1 MNILTIDFETYYSQ
15 TYSLSKMTT
24 EEYIRGDEFEVI
36 GVSVQVDAEE
46 PLWFTGTHEET
57 KQWLGQFDWGNS
69 FALAHNAMFD
79 SAILS
84 WIFDIRP

>member
-36 GVSVQVDAEE
+36 GVSVQVDCNE
-46 PLWFTGTHEET
+46 PQWFSGTH
-57 KQWLGQFDWGNS
+57 
-69 FALAHNAMFD
+69 
-79 SAILS
+79 
-84 WIFDIRP
+84 